1 LRNFKESPEN
11 SRLAESKQS
20 RAGILTFARD
30 NAHQGT
36 GIKLTI
42 TFLTVAL
49 KLFFRPERTKFRDS

>member
-1 LRNFKESPEN
+1 LGNFKESPEN

-30 NAHQGT
+30 NAHQGP

-42 TFLTVAL
+42 KFLICG
-49 KLFFRPERTKFRDS
+49 PEIVFQAGNS

>member
-1 LRNFKESPEN
+1 LGNFKESPEN

-42 TFLTVAL
+42 KFLICG
-49 KLFFRPERTKFRDS
+49 PEIVFQARKN